1 MSSPVVSPP
10 SGGPR
15 TVPDGAPPATNRAFA
30 PSELGGFLLVAGQL
44 ALVLAV
50 VWLFEI
56 AERSHFFA
64 VACLAAGG
72 YLVHAW
78 LPPRLRAPFFCLLSA
93 GGILFVLG
101 WPNGP
106 LVLAAGAILIALC
119 HLPVP
124 FMVRVAVVAGAGLL
138 LAMLSISYPLPFWP
152 VLGSMFM
159 FRIILYLHELRRS
172 PGPPALPITLAYFF
186 PLPNVSFLFFPILDF
201 KTFKE
206 TYRPAARWAD
216 AQEGVGWVVTGLT
229 HLLAYRA
236 VKYFVLPAP
245 HQLGDVPHAALFLAA
260 SYALYLH
267 VSGHFHIITGV
278 LHLFGFQLP
287 RTHDHYFLASSFTDV
302 WRRLNIPW
310 KDFMAKIVFT
320 PAFFGLRG
328 LGTRGAAAVATLAVF
343 AVTWLLHS
351 YQTFWLTGRVELSG
365 YEAALW
371 LGLGVLVAINLQFD
385 LSRPGRRVGPRSPL
399 GAVWWAVRVVGMFA
413 LISVFWACWNTPAV
427 LGSVRAL
434 PATDPDPAA
443 GAALVLGVLLAVVAV
458 LACARLGWDRLTWSC
473 GRDTLVPPPLGRGK
487 SASPT
492 RQAARH
498 VLVLGALALAA
509 VPQATAPLGPEAV
522 RAVAALRR
530 ESVTPAEAA
539 QVVQGYYE
547 DVTAAR
553 APAGAWLAALEGRPR
568 PPRQIVFTDM
578 SRPADDLLGRE
589 LIPGWSGE
597 VSGRR
602 VTINHLGMRDRA
614 DRTVAKPPDTCRVA
628 VVGSSVVMGYGVG
641 DDEVF
646 TRLLED
652 RLNAR
657 RRPGGPRYE
666 VLNFGTGL
674 SDAIQ
679 RRALIDRRVFA
690 FAPDAVYYVAHQDE
704 FQAVRHL
711 AQLAPRGGELPYHCL
726 NEVIRKAGI
735 DPAAPP
741 PPSQILV
748 RLQPHARGL
757 LVGIYREL
765 VEECRRR
772 GVVPVWIYLPMP
784 GVVDVPVR
792 SEVLVGIAREAGFVV
807 VDLSDWAAG
816 QRTADVRAGATDPHA
831 SALGHRLVAE
841 QMEALMA
848 GRDDLLP
855 PTARPGQASGGR

>member
-1 MSSPVVSPP
+1 MASPVVSPP
-10 SGGPR
+10 SGGALQ
-15 TVPDGAPPATNRAFA
+15 TDPDGAPPATGRVFA
-30 PSELGGFLLVAGQL
+30 PSELGGFLLVAVQL

-106 LVLAAGAILIALC
+106 LVLAVGAALIALC

-124 FMVRVAVVAGAGLL
+124 YMVRVAVVAGAGLL
-138 LAMLSISYPLPFWP
+138 LAGLSISYPLPFWP

-159 FRIILYLHELRRS
+159 FRIILYLHEQRRS
-172 PGPPALPITLAYFF
+172 PGRPSLPITLAYFF

-201 KTFKE
+201 KTFRE
-206 TYRPAARWAD
+206 TYRPDARWAD

-245 HQLGDVPHAALFLAA
+245 HQLGDVPHVALFLAA

-267 VSGHFHIITGV
+267 VSGHFHVITGV
-278 LHLFGFQLP
+278 LHLFGFKLP

-310 KDFMAKIVFT
+310 KDFMAKTVFT

-328 LGTRGAAAVATLAVF
+328 LGTRGAAAVATLGVF

-351 YQTFWLTGRVELSG
+351 YQVFWLTGRLELSG

-371 LGLGVLVAINLQFD
+371 LGLGVLVAINLQID
-385 LSRPGRRVGPRSPL
+385 LSRPGRRVGPLPAL
-399 GAVWWAVRVVGMFA
+399 AVVWWAVRVVGMFA

-434 PATDPDPAA
+434 PATDPDAA
-443 GAALVLGVLLAVVAV
+443 SGAALVGGVLLAAVAV
-458 LACARLGWDRLTWSC
+458 LTCARLGWDRVVVRS
-473 GRDTLVPPPLGRGK
+473 RGERMSAR
-487 SASPT
+487 SASGLHS
-492 RQAARH
+492 ARH
-498 VLVLGALALAA
+498 VAVLAALALCA
-509 VPQATAPLGPEAV
+509 VPPVAESFGPGA
-522 RAVAALRR
+522 AKSLAALRR
-530 ESVTPAEAA
+530 ESVTPTEAA
-539 QVVQGYYE
+539 QVVRGYYE
-547 DVTAAR
+547 DVAAAR

-568 PPRQIVFTDM
+568 PPEQVVFTDM
-578 SRPADDLLGRE
+578 SVPADDLLVRE
-589 LIPGWSGE
+589 LKPGWSGE

-602 VTINHLGMRDRA
+602 LTINQLGMRDRA
-614 DRTVAKPPDTCRVA
+614 DLTVAKPPDTCRVA

-666 VLNFGTGL
+666 VLNFGSGM

-679 RRALIDRRVFA
+679 RRALIDRKVFA

-704 FQAVRHL
+704 FQVVEHL
-711 AQLAPRGGELPYHCL
+711 AHLAAKGGELPYPTL
-726 NEVIRKAGI
+726 NAVIRKAGI
-735 DPAAPP
+735 DPNAPP
-741 PPSQILV
+741 SMFESLAKL
-748 RLQPHARGL
+748 RPHARELVVGL
-757 LVGIYREL
+757 YREL
-765 VEECRRR
+765 VAECRRR
-772 GVVPVWIYLPMP
+772 GVAPVWVYLPMP
-784 GVVDVPVR
+784 GVVDVPIR
-792 SEVLVGIAREAGFVV
+792 SEVLVKMAAEAGFVV
-807 VDLSDWAAG
+807 VDLSDWADG
-816 QRTADVRAGATDPHA
+816 HRTSDVRAGETDPHA
-831 SALGHRLVAE
+831 SALGHRLIAE
-841 QMEALMA
+841 RLDAE
-848 GRDDLLP
+848 
-855 PTARPGQASGGR
+855 TARRPEMLPRPGGRP